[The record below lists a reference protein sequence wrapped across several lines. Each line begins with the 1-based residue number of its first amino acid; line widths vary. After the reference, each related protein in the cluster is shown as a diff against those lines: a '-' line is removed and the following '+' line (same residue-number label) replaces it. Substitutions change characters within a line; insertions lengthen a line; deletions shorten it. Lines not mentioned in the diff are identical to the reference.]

1 MLRLYKILL
10 VDDEK
15 LELNAIANYIRWE
28 DMGIVVAGTAK
39 NGREALQAMEA
50 CKPDIILTDVR
61 MPIMNGLEFASK
73 AKQLD
78 KNVKIVFLSG
88 HDEFQY
94 IKSALAI
101 EAMGYL
107 LKPVDTAELT
117 QLMQRVIL
125 KCQEDKQL
133 SESAEATKEKL
144 VRSLAAEQDEELRRE
159 WVKRIA
165 MLPHP
170 LPTIGR
176 FRVCCCSLDAIDP
189 GLPALETP
197 MPVPLPA
204 GPAALTGKQRQAILS
219 LTEAKLA
226 VMHLPSYVWA
236 VDELRFCALSYVVDD
251 AEDVG
256 LPALMEE
263 LVEEA
268 GNRFG
273 VVLSVG
279 ISRLGRYLEELHERF
294 GEAREANGD
303 KFYSGTGRVIRYAAH
318 APAAPASALH
328 VLDIAEQLN
337 DAIAHLQTEQA
348 EAILGGY
355 FGAFAA
361 NRTSRD
367 AVIAGTMQ
375 LISEVERK
383 FAPLFEARAEQRAEQ
398 RPGQRSEQHD
408 GQRSEQHDGQ
418 RAAPPAGHGES
429 PLGIDWKTITEPG
442 SVERLHAYLLAW
454 CGGIMAVI
462 RDRDH
467 DKNLN
472 VVHQIAAMIHARYGE
487 ALTVDDLAAKVYL
500 TPNYIR
506 TLFKQK
512 TGETILEYM
521 TKVRIERASELL
533 NDKSLKI
540 HEVARAAGYEN
551 VSYFC
556 SLFQKHR
563 GVTPNEYRKK
573 YL

>member
-1 MLRLYKILL
+1 MYKILL

-15 LELNAIANYIRWE
+15 LELNAIMHYIRWE

-39 NGREALQAMEA
+39 NGRDALKVMEE

-94 IKSALAI
+94 IKAALGI

-107 LKPVDTAELT
+107 LKPVDVAELA

-133 SESAEATKEKL
+133 FESSEATKEKL
-144 VRSLAAEQDEELRRE
+144 VRSLAAEQDAEMRRE
-159 WVKRIA
+159 WVRRIG

-176 FRVCCCSLDAIDP
+176 YRVGVCSLDALDP
-189 GLPALETP
+189 AVWEASAGLPITAGVSP
-197 MPVPLPA
+197 GVAAAAAPA
-204 GPAALTGKQRQAILS
+204 SRHREAILS
-219 LTEAKLA
+219 LTAGKLA
-226 VMHLPSYVWA
+226 GLQAPSYVWM
-236 VDELRFCALSYVVDD
+236 VDELRFCTLSYLYDD
-251 AEDVG
+251 SEDEG
-256 LPALMEE
+256 LDALLEE
-263 LVEEA
+263 IVEET

-279 ISRLGRYLEELHERF
+279 LSRIGRYLEELPDRC
-294 GEAREANGD
+294 GEAREANCD
-303 KFYSGTGRVIRYAAH
+303 KFYNGTGRVIRYAAH
-318 APAAPASALH
+318 APAAAGSALH
-328 VLDIAEQLN
+328 AMDVAEQLIQ
-337 DAIAHLQTEQA
+337 ALSHLRPSETEA
-348 EAILGGY
+348 VLGSY
-355 FGAFAA
+355 FRHFAM

-367 AVIAGTMQ
+367 AITAGTIQ
-375 LISEVERK
+375 VISEIERRY
-383 FAPLFEARAEQRAEQ
+383 APLIENRT
-398 RPGQRSEQHD
+398 
-408 GQRSEQHDGQ
+408 
-418 RAAPPAGHGES
+418 AGGNS
-429 PLGIDWKTITEPG
+429 PLAIDWKTVTEPG
-442 SVERLHAYLLAW
+442 SVEQLHAYLLAW
-454 CGGIMAVI
+454 TGGIMAVI
-462 RDRDH
+462 REKDQ

-472 VVHQIAAMIHARYGE
+472 VVHQITALIQERYGD
-487 ALTVDDLAAKVYL
+487 ALTVDDLAERVYL

-512 TGETILEYM
+512 TGETILEYL
-521 TKVRIERASELL
+521 TKVRIEQASELL
-533 NDKSLKI
+533 KNKSLKI
-540 HEVARAAGYEN
+540 HEVTRAAGYEN

-556 SLFQKHR
+556 ALFQKHK